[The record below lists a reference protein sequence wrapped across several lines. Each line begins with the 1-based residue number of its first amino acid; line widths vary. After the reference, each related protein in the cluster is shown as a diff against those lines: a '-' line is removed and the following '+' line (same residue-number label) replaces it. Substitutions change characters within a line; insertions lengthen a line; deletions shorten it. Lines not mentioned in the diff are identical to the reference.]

1 MLRSLVVTLVV
12 ICLPAGAETSP
23 LVLPHFADG
32 GGWKSQIAV
41 FNTFGVDF
49 AHVVIQF
56 RGSEGEKVAVPLAQY
71 GTVSSLDVELG
82 TQRSLFLETSGTRPV
97 VQTGWVEIIQVS
109 GSTPVRAYA
118 VFRQT
123 VPGRPDYEAVSTG
136 MRVAAWMTF
145 PFDNTEGL
153 VTGFAVVSLGVSACT
168 VGVSPIF
175 DEAGNSLAS
184 QPKVAGNLA
193 ASGHTAFVATDRIPE
208 LAGKRGY
215 LKIFPLFGCTGGI
228 AALGLRFNPSGPFTN
243 LPPLSAE
250 TPF

>member
-1 MLRSLVVTLVV
+1 MLRSLVLTLVV
-12 ICLPAGAETSP
+12 VCLPAGAETSP
-23 LVLPHFADG
+23 LAIPHFADG

-56 RGSEGEKVAVPLAQY
+56 RGPEGQKVAVPLAQY

-82 TQRSLFLETSGTRPV
+82 TQRSLFLETSGTGAV
-97 VQTGWVEIIQVS
+97 VQTGWVEIIQIS

-123 VPGRPDYEAVSTG
+123 APGRPDYEAVSSG
-136 MRVAAWMTF
+136 MRAAASITF
-145 PFDNTEGL
+145 PFDNTGGL
-153 VTGFAVVSLGVSACT
+153 VTGFALVNLGVSGCA

-175 DEAGNSLAS
+175 DEAGNALAS
-184 QPKVAGNLA
+184 QPKVAGNIA
-193 ASGHTAFVATDRIPE
+193 ANGHTAFVATDRIPE

-215 LKIFPLFGCTGGI
+215 LKFYSLFGCSGGI
-228 AALGLRFNPSGPFTN
+228 AAVGLRFNPSGPFTN
-243 LPPLSAE
+243 LQPLS
-250 TPF
+250 TDTTF

>member
-1 MLRSLVVTLVV
+1 MLRSLVLTLFVV
-12 ICLPAGAETSP
+12 GLPAGAETSP
-23 LVLPHFADG
+23 LALSHFADG

-56 RGSEGEKVAVPLAQY
+56 RGSEGQKVAVPLGQY

-82 TQRSLFLETSGTRPV
+82 TQRSLFLETSGTGPE
-97 VQTGWVEIIQVS
+97 VQTGWVEIIQIS

-123 VPGRPDYEAVSTG
+123 VPGRPDYEAVAAG
-136 MRVAAWMTF
+136 MRAAASITF

-153 VTGFAVVSLGVSACT
+153 VTGFAVVNLGVSGCT
-168 VGVSPIF
+168 VGVFPIF

-184 QPKVAGNLA
+184 QPKVAGNLG

-215 LKIFPLFGCTGGI
+215 LKLFPLFGCSGGI
-228 AALGLRFNPSGPFTN
+228 AALGLRFNPTGPFTN
-243 LPPLSAE
+243 LQPLSAE